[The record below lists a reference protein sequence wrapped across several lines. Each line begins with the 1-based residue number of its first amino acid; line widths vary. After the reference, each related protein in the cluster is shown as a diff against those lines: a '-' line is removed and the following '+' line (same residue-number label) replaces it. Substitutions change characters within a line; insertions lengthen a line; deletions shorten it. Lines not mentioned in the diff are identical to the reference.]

1 MKIGFD
7 AKRAFHN
14 TTGLGEYS
22 RNLIRALHQVQPEDE
37 LYLYTPKMGNV
48 AQFAH
53 YAQTTPRFTVATA
66 PVPWLGA
73 YWRARGV
80 AEDMARDQLAIY
92 HGLSHDL
99 PYISTQLTCKLV
111 VTIHDLINYRYPE
124 NYSWLDRQFY
134 DHKLRHAAKRADVII
149 AISEQTKRDVMQFLS
164 VAEAKIRVVY
174 QSVATGYG
182 QPVNETTKAALRQQY
197 NLQQPF
203 ILNVSSFNE
212 RKNQLF
218 LVKSFAQIMDQV
230 PHDLVL
236 VGNGGKWKQLVLAYI
251 QQMQLG
257 QRVRVLDQVSFAEL
271 PALYQCADLFVYPS
285 RFEGFGIPI
294 AEAMYARVPVIA
306 ARNSSLTEVGGN
318 DCVYFSTDDTGDLT
332 DKILQLLHQKVPLVP
347 MVAANYHHVSQQF
360 NQTKFG
366 TDTALV
372 YRALVGEP

>member
-22 RNLIRALHQVQPEDE
+22 RNLIRALHQVRPENQ

-53 YAQTTPRFTVATA
+53 YAQTTPHITVATA

-73 YWRARGV
+73 YWRARGMV
-80 AEDMARDQLAIY
+80 GAIARDQLAIY

-99 PYISTQLTCKLV
+99 PYISAKSTCKLV

-164 VAEAKIRVVY
+164 VAETKIRVVY
-174 QSVATGYG
+174 QSVAAGYG
-182 QPVNETTKAALRQQY
+182 QPVNETAKTALRQQY
-197 NLQQPF
+197 RLQRPF
-203 ILNVSSFNE
+203 VLNVSSFNE

-236 VGNGGKWKQLVLAYI
+236 VGNGGKWKQLVQAYI
-251 QQMQLG
+251 QQMQLA

-271 PALYQCADLFVYPS
+271 PVMYQCADLFVYPS

-306 ARNSSLTEVGGN
+306 ARNSSLTEVGGDN
-318 DCVYFSTDDTGDLT
+318 CVYFATDDPTDLVEKMLRVLHH
-332 DKILQLLHQKVPLVP
+332 KIPIPL
-347 MVAANYHHVSQQF
+347 MVAANYRHVSQQF
-360 NQTKFG
+360 NQAKFG

-372 YRALVGEP
+372 YRSLLGQP